1 MLLVYNPRV
10 NIIFSCLSM
19 KKKEKKEEN
28 LEKKE
33 VTINLDTLGVPIA
46 IIIAALIIA
55 VVVWATNTK
64 TNDTNVDSGNSENEV
79 QNENENDTNSEDTTT
94 PPTTTATASID
105 NDPYVG
111 DRSTATVAIVEFSD
125 PTCYYCNRHAD
136 ETFPEIK
143 KNYIDTGKAIYVF
156 KEWPRGS
163 NGALT
168 YEISEA
174 GMCVFDQKGSDV
186 FVQYHEQAF
195 DITEESGIK
204 TLASSLGV
212 DMDAF
217 DKCMSEGKFVSDLEA
232 DEAEG
237 TKAGVTGTPGFVIGK
252 LDENGNVTGTFLGGA
267 YPYSTFQ
274 STLDELLK

>member
-237 TKAGVTGTPGFVIGK
+237 TKAGMTGTPGFVIGK

>member
-79 QNENENDTNSEDTTT
+79 QNENDTNSEDTTT

-237 TKAGVTGTPGFVIGK
+237 TKAGMTGTPGFVIGK

>member
-1 MLLVYNPRV
+1 
-10 NIIFSCLSM
+10 M
-19 KKKEKKEEN
+19 KEKEKKEEH

-55 VVVWATNTK
+55 GVVWATNTK
-64 TNDTNVDSGNSENEV
+64 TNDTSMSSGNNANET
-79 QNENENDTNSEDTTT
+79 QEESGTNENNEDTTAS
-94 PPTTTATASID
+94 TTTATASID
-105 NDPYVG
+105 NDPYIG

-125 PTCYYCNRHAD
+125 PTCYYCNRHSD
-136 ETFPEIK
+136 ETFPDIK
-143 KNYIDTGKAIYVF
+143 KNYIDTGKIIYVF

-163 NGALT
+163 NGSLT

-186 FVQYHEQAF
+186 YAQYHEQAF

-217 DKCMSEGKFVSDLEA
+217 DKCMSEGKFVSDLQA

-252 LDENGNVTGTFLGGA
+252 LDENGNITGTFIGGA

-274 STLDELLK
+274 STLDEFLK

>member
-1 MLLVYNPRV
+1 
-10 NIIFSCLSM
+10 M